1 MLLPTGAQSLE
12 GGLKVLVRWDVD
24 KHEEYVPVEALMA
37 RRQTACA
44 ALTFLMGKITV
55 KGKPRTTRSGGQTC
69 KP

>member
-1 MLLPTGAQSLE
+1 M
-12 GGLKVLVRWDVD
+12 LVRWDAD

-55 KGKPRTTRSGGQTC
+55 KGKSRIPRSGGQTC